1 MSGRDSTQ
9 REVIDR
15 LSIILHPARA
25 TMPAPH
31 EPRSQQRLS
40 SGRALTASPRRDA
53 GVGAI
58 QQRYRLYRVCGYG
71 VVSALYYSTKSPA
84 W

>member
-1 MSGRDSTQ
+1 MNGRDSTQ

-15 LSIILHPARA
+15 LSIILNPARA

-31 EPRSQQRLS
+31 EPRSTEGTGNG
-40 SGRALTASPRRDA
+40 SGRSASAWRDA
-53 GVGAI
+53 RVGAI

-71 VVSALYYSTKSPA
+71 VVSALYYSTRSPA